1 MIRTLRA
8 FFLARL
14 LREKILLVALVL
26 ILAVLWLS
34 NWGGRLGHFLS
45 VTHETTVALKQQQ
58 HWLSN
63 RVKVENSTRK
73 AAGRFDPTKTLDSTR
88 LLAAVSSLANDAG
101 LRNSTSGESQDIS
114 NGPFSVHTLQFTVT
128 KVDWASLNTF
138 YASLQ
143 QRSPY
148 IGIEQFALMVDRAN
162 PLMLNASMKVSSVE
176 IAHTAVP

>member
-14 LREKILLVALVL
+14 LREKVLLVALVL

-34 NWGGRLGHFLS
+34 NWSGRVGHFLS
-45 VTHETTVALKQQQ
+45 VEHETTIALKQQA
-58 HWLSN
+58 HWLAN
-63 RVKVENSTRK
+63 RAKVENATRK
-73 AAGRFDPTKTLDSTR
+73 AAGRFDPSKTLDNTR
-88 LLAAVSSLANDAG
+88 LLAAVSALANDAG
-101 LRNSTSGESQDIS
+101 LKNYTSGESQDIS

-128 KVDWASLNTF
+128 KVDWAALNAF
-138 YASLQ
+138 YASVQ

-176 IAHTAVP
+176 ISHAAP